1 MSVIETTLY
10 SFGGNMETNRF
21 EEYWESFKWADN
33 IYTGFININ
42 HVIEVEGF
50 IKAFEA
56 YVTRTGC
63 IQFLVSQSVQYFL
76 SEHIVI
82 TGLEISVAATIYL
95 FKVNNRNTKKS
106 VKYAQS

>member
-63 IQFLVSQSVQYFL
+63 IQFLVSQSVQFFYLNTLLLLDSKSPSQLPFTC
-76 SEHIVI
+76 SK
-82 TGLEISVAATIYL
+82 STIETL
-95 FKVNNRNTKKS
+95 KKV
-106 VKYAQS
+106 